1 MSQPVDFL
9 RANLAEDVAS
19 RARTRLD
26 EGRAAQVE
34 RLARHYLAG
43 IPADEMDGVEAEPLF
58 AMLVGLL
65 GFVRERQGGVPKI
78 RVFDPDPETHGWLS
92 PHSVVEIVN
101 DDMPFLVD
109 SVSMVLSRLGIAIH
123 LLVHPILSVKRDK
136 RGVLEEL
143 AAAGEGGSASPP
155 HHESVMHMEID
166 RQDAAGQSRIIATLT
181 DALADVRAA
190 VTDWRAM
197 KTRIKTV
204 AGALGEGEECG
215 EAVEFLDWLHDDHF
229 TFLGYRHFVFSGPAE
244 SPKVA
249 VDEDVALGI
258 LRAPYTHVF
267 DDKLGLSSMPPEIR
281 AFLARPGV
289 LLVTKSARHSTVH
302 RPVHMDIIGVKHVDS
317 QGRVVGLH
325 AFLGLFTS
333 VAYTR
338 HPSGIP
344 LLRRKVVRVQ
354 QRLGFPPHG
363 HDAKALV
370 NILETYPRDELFQIG
385 EDLLT
390 STARA
395 ILHLQER
402 PRVALFARP
411 DEFGRFVSCLVFLP
425 RDRYDTPLRRAAIRL
440 LEQAFGGTLDAY
452 YTQISDGPL
461 ARLHVIVRT
470 QPGQA
475 ARVDLGDLEARLAD
489 AARSWS
495 DHLQDALL
503 AAHGEVRA
511 LALGRRW
518 REAFPLSYH
527 ERHSALTAV
536 ADVERLEAVLAG
548 AEIGLNLYRPVEAAE
563 HECLATFDARRGAVT
578 RIETRD
584 DSEYLQQHSRGVTEL
599 VGIEDRGG
607 DWAASFGREA
617 DAYFAATEAY
627 DAAHQRATRDAG
639 RSQSLMEGAKAGLEQ
654 ARRGLDAEIFRGQI
668 DRKLSDH
675 AETAKYAAEEAA
687 SRASRIGAAAPEWEA
702 ADLDGK
708 VRRLADY
715 RGKVVVLDFWYRGC
729 GWCMHA
735 MPQVARLAET
745 FRDRPVAVLGVSTDK
760 DEKDARAVAKAMG
773 LMHPTIRAGDV
784 DSRYGVESF
793 PTLIVIDKAGKIRE
807 FRVGYSPHL
816 YEDLEPLIREL
827 AAERPA
833 G

>member
-1 MSQPVDFL
+1 MNL
-9 RANLAEDVAS
+9 RMI
-19 RARTRLD
+19 
-26 EGRAAQVE
+26 AA
-34 RLARHYLAG
+34 
-43 IPADEMDGVEAEPLF
+43 
-58 AMLVGLL
+58 
-65 GFVRERQGGVPKI
+65 
-78 RVFDPDPETHGWLS
+78 
-92 PHSVVEIVN
+92 
-101 DDMPFLVD
+101 
-109 SVSMVLSRLGIAIH
+109 
-123 LLVHPILSVKRDK
+123 
-136 RGVLEEL
+136 
-143 AAAGEGGSASPP
+143 
-155 HHESVMHMEID
+155 
-166 RQDAAGQSRIIATLT
+166 
-181 DALADVRAA
+181 
-190 VTDWRAM
+190 
-197 KTRIKTV
+197 
-204 AGALGEGEECG
+204 
-215 EAVEFLDWLHDDHF
+215 
-229 TFLGYRHFVFSGPAE
+229 
-244 SPKVA
+244 
-249 VDEDVALGI
+249 
-258 LRAPYTHVF
+258 
-267 DDKLGLSSMPPEIR
+267 
-281 AFLARPGV
+281 
-289 LLVTKSARHSTVH
+289 
-302 RPVHMDIIGVKHVDS
+302 
-317 QGRVVGLH
+317 
-325 AFLGLFTS
+325 
-333 VAYTR
+333 
-338 HPSGIP
+338 
-344 LLRRKVVRVQ
+344 
-354 QRLGFPPHG
+354 
-363 HDAKALV
+363 
-370 NILETYPRDELFQIG
+370 
-385 EDLLT
+385 
-390 STARA
+390 
-395 ILHLQER
+395 
-402 PRVALFARP
+402 
-411 DEFGRFVSCLVFLP
+411 CLVATGL
-425 RDRYDTPLRRAAIRL
+425 AI
-440 LEQAFGGTLDAY
+440 G
-452 YTQISDGPL
+452 S
-461 ARLHVIVRT
+461 
-470 QPGQA
+470 
-475 ARVDLGDLEARLAD
+475 
-489 AARSWS
+489 
-495 DHLQDALL
+495 
-503 AAHGEVRA
+503 
-511 LALGRRW
+511 
-518 REAFPLSYH
+518 
-527 ERHSALTAV
+527 
-536 ADVERLEAVLAG
+536 AG
-548 AEIGLNLYRPVEAAE
+548 AEEGGGKLRYTLAPGREWTYRSTVGLEGAPMRYEVNWKVWAIGREPDGSWRLVIRCDMAARRTAPDGRGAPSRSE
-563 HECLATFDARRGAVT
+563 SLVWRCRMFEDGALVGVHAMGTARDPSRLFPRLPENADERNRGWTSAGDAETSTTHHHRVAPGAPADGDVLTIVTRSECPQDRVFVASHECLATFDARRGAVT